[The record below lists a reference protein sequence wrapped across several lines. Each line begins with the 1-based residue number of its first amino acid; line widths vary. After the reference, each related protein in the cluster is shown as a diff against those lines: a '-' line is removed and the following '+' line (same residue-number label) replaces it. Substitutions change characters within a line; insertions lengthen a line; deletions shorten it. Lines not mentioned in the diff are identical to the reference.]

1 MIWIILIVLCL
12 IIAMLCRSL
21 VHTILH
27 HFPEF
32 DKKYNVED
40 FWWMPSVSWLNKKTI
55 KWTIKYFGY
64 RLQFYIPTQVSDA
77 FHWFNTVELGCYD
90 AIITILI
97 CLWLGLAWWIGV
109 IIFLIIGVI
118 LMPLFFNL
126 GYNKLWV

>member
-1 MIWIILIVLCL
+1 
-12 IIAMLCRSL
+12 MLCRSL

-109 IIFLIIGVI
+109 IIFLVIGVI

-126 GYNKLWV
+126 GYNELWV